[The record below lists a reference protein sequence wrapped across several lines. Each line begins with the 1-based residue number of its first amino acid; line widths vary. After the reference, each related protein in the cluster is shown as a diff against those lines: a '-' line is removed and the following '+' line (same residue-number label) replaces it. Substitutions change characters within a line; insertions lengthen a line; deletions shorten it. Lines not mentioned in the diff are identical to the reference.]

1 MQLHVPLPPDIETQ
15 LPEPAQYALPYDL
28 TCQGEPVEGYCVA
41 SKTNLY
47 FFEQG
52 RMERCYPISA
62 CQDLSSEQLIGS
74 GSLNARIEGQ
84 MTLLCVFS
92 HRYLTAYAE
101 FTMALAYTQNTQ
113 IVVEDDPEDHTICPK
128 CRDSLPPGADAV
140 YSLYEKGKG
149 PHAVDTILRQT

>member
-84 MTLLCVFS
+84 MTLPLRVFPSLSYRLCGVYYGVGLHAKHPDSGGGRPGGS
-92 HRYLTAYAE
+92 HHLPQ
-101 FTMALAYTQNTQ
+101 M
-113 IVVEDDPEDHTICPK
+113 
-128 CRDSLPPGADAV
+128 RDSLTAGGDAV